1 MKKTTNFVL
10 LSAISAT
17 LLAGCSGL
25 LEPIDLSAQAEEL
38 MSFEVDLDQYVP
50 TALSASAYTDDQE
63 SNLAFDLHANDH
75 YDEEPAAGVQMTEF
89 HGAYSDIQAAFT
101 GLNHFYE
108 HRSQMVDSMK
118 HGNMFGRGNSFRNII
133 GDIDYQVTVENGVST
148 LIADFDLGTYEVQR
162 TTDEETGDVITWGTF
177 TNPYG
182 TEISF
187 KTTNDDLLQV
197 SIDRADDRADT
208 YLSFERVDTS
218 IISQLVRYKTDGVD
232 IDVLGAGYAVFNEDY
247 SYVGY
252 NNSNA
257 VGWVRDYLEMEV
269 YNTAD
274 SSLIASHRQFTILQS
289 SYDVI
294 VLPIVTLGDFVE
306 GDIERVG
313 RGAFSIQDVQFPTQ
327 TELLLG
333 TADYAVIAE
342 GRVRYTGRTE
352 GITAR
357 SLESLTF
364 QITSEEYALN
374 GLPSPFIAQAPN
386 FADILTNLDSFMMDY
401 ATWNASLTLQ
411 NVTFDLPEVAPLT
424 EEEVIS
430 SSDSVPTSSDE
441 VTSGTGI

>member
-101 GLNHFYE
+101 GLNHVYE